1 MRKVLLSILAAA
13 AMTACKP
20 EVYTGPLDSP
30 VGNWDGMYTE
40 YYFDGNMVGEAEGCQ
55 YSAISFYK
63 DGLCCIEGVKGA
75 FPYTYDPA
83 SDQLTVDKVIWAVK
97 TLTGAEMV
105 LEYIET
111 LYPDPVEPAE
121 AQDDNPSEGE
131 GTDEGTDEG
140 EGEEVGPKPDSN
152 GLILPIEY
160 KGKTINADSNGY
172 YYEAGENDRVYC
184 FFFGAR
190 DEEGTLTIDFWYD
203 SRIDHFIPLVVE
215 VTK

>member
-1 MRKVLLSILAAA
+1 
-13 AMTACKP
+13 MTACEP
-20 EVYTGPLDSP
+20 EAYTGPLDSP
-30 VGNWDGMYTE
+30 VGNWDGIQSE
-40 YYFDGNMVGEAEGCQ
+40 YYFDGELVGEAEGCQ

-83 SDQLTVDKVIWAVK
+83 SGQLTVDKVVWSVK

-121 AQDDNPSEGE
+121 AQDDSPSEGE
-131 GTDEGTDEG
+131 GTDEDTDEG
-140 EGEEVGPKPDSN
+140 SDEGEEVGPKPDSN
-152 GLILPIEY
+152 GVILPAEY

-203 SRIDHFIPLVVE
+203 SHVDYFIPLVVQP
-215 VTK
+215 KK

>member
-1 MRKVLLSILAAA
+1 MRKFLLSILAAA

-20 EVYTGPLDSP
+20 EAYTGPLDSP
-30 VGNWDGMYTE
+30 VGNWDGVHTE
-40 YYFDGNMVGEAEGCQ
+40 YFFDGEMVAEAEGCQ

-83 SDQLTVDKVIWAVK
+83 LGQLTVDKTVWSVN

-111 LYPDPVEPAE
+111 LYPDPIDPEQEPDS
-121 AQDDNPSEGE
+121 Q
-131 GTDEGTDEG
+131 
-140 EGEEVGPKPDSN
+140 PDSN
-152 GLILPIEY
+152 GVVLPVEY

-172 YYEAGENDRVYC
+172 YYEAGNTDRIYC
-184 FFFGAR
+184 FFYGAK
-190 DEEGTLTIDFWYD
+190 DEAGTLIIDFWYN
-203 SRIDHFIPLVVE
+203 SHVDHFIPLVVE
-215 VTK
+215 VKK

>member
-1 MRKVLLSILAAA
+1 MRKLLLSILAAA

-30 VGNWDGMYTE
+30 VGNWDGVHTE
-40 YYFDGNMVGEAEGCQ
+40 YFFDGEMVAEAEGCQ

-63 DGLCCIEGVKGA
+63 DGLCCIEGGKGA

-83 SDQLTVDKVIWAVK
+83 LGQLTVDKTVWSVN

-111 LYPDPVEPAE
+111 LYPDPIDPEQEPDS
-121 AQDDNPSEGE
+121 Q
-131 GTDEGTDEG
+131 
-140 EGEEVGPKPDSN
+140 PDSN
-152 GLILPIEY
+152 GVVLPVEY

-172 YYEAGENDRVYC
+172 YYETGNTDRIYC
-184 FFFGAR
+184 FFYGAK
-190 DEEGTLTIDFWYD
+190 DEAGTLIIDFWYN
-203 SRIDHFIPLVVE
+203 SRVDHFIPLVVE
-215 VTK
+215 VKK

>member
-1 MRKVLLSILAAA
+1 MRKLLLSILAAA

-30 VGNWDGMYTE
+30 VGNWDGVHTE
-40 YYFDGNMVGEAEGCQ
+40 YFFDGEMVAEAEGCQ

-83 SDQLTVDKVIWAVK
+83 LGQLTVDKTVWSVN

-111 LYPDPVEPAE
+111 LYPDPIDPEQEPDS
-121 AQDDNPSEGE
+121 Q
-131 GTDEGTDEG
+131 
-140 EGEEVGPKPDSN
+140 PDSN
-152 GLILPIEY
+152 GVVLPVEY

-172 YYEAGENDRVYC
+172 YYETGNTDRIYC
-184 FFFGAR
+184 FFYGAK
-190 DEEGTLTIDFWYD
+190 DEAGTLIIDFWYN
-203 SRIDHFIPLVVE
+203 SRVDHFIPLVVE
-215 VTK
+215 VKK

>member
-1 MRKVLLSILAAA
+1 MERYAWKAKLKEGKKAEYQKRHDEIWPEMKELL
-13 AMTACKP
+13 TA
-20 EVYTGPLDSP
+20 VT
-30 VGNWDGMYTE
+30 DG
-40 YYFDGNMVGEAEGCQ
+40 F
-55 YSAISFYK
+55 S
-63 DGLCCIEGVKGA
+63 
-75 FPYTYDPA
+75 
-83 SDQLTVDKVIWAVK
+83 
-97 TLTGAEMV
+97 
-105 LEYIET
+105 
-111 LYPDPVEPAE
+111 VEPAE

-160 KGKTINADSNGY
+160 RGKTINADSNGY

>member
-1 MRKVLLSILAAA
+1 MRKLLLSILAAA

-20 EVYTGPLDSP
+20 EAYTGPLDSP
-30 VGNWDGMYTE
+30 VGNWDGVHTE
-40 YYFDGNMVGEAEGCQ
+40 YFFDSEMVAEAEGCQ

-83 SDQLTVDKVIWAVK
+83 LGQLTVDKTVWSVN

-111 LYPDPVEPAE
+111 LYPDPVAPDS
-121 AQDDNPSEGE
+121 QPDSQ
-131 GTDEGTDEG
+131 
-140 EGEEVGPKPDSN
+140 PDSN
-152 GLILPIEY
+152 GVVLPVEY

-172 YYEAGENDRVYC
+172 YYEAGNTDRVYC
-184 FFFGAR
+184 FFYGAK
-190 DEEGTLTIDFWYD
+190 DETGTLIIDFWYD
-203 SRIDHFIPLVVE
+203 SHADYFIPLVVE
-215 VTK
+215 VKK